1 MAGQPFGCRVND
13 WSRLVWR
20 FPGFS
25 TERLAFRGPPPFLAN
40 WHGWSLNLWDLI
52 SGCISTLTL
61 FHLLLY
67 SVLHPYQITCPKTGH
82 SLSHLPAFAHASLCL
97 PSAGLSFRCVVTL
110 STEPSPCVLVSTVV
124 PRTTLIYR
132 IFVVFS
138 ACLFITW
145 RTNRRRKTADTMWV
159 SMAKKEH
166 KGK

>member
-67 SVLHPYQITCPKTGH
+67 SVLHPYQITCPTDWPF
-82 SLSHLPAFAHASLCL
+82 SLSPPRLCPCFPLPAVRWSELPLCCHPL
-97 PSAGLSFRCVVTL
+97 HGTFPLR
-110 STEPSPCVLVSTVV
+110 PCEHS
-124 PRTTLIYR
+124 RTTDYLDLQDLCGFLSLLIYH
-132 IFVVFS
+132 
-138 ACLFITW
+138 LE
-145 RTNRRRKTADTMWV
+145 NKQE
-159 SMAKKEH
+159 KENC
-166 KGK
+166 